1 MYAIIQKRRLWGA
14 DSRPEKSQRECP
26 AKIGENNIGAEF
38 SNFCGAR
45 MGGGG
50 EIHNF
55 RKNLMLVGAGGPG
68 ALQTSPEWAE
78 TVLERNFPTS
88 AGRGWEGG
96 AKCTTSA
103 RI

>member
-1 MYAIIQKRRLWGA
+1 MYAIVQKRRLWGA

-45 MGGGG
+45 MGGG
-50 EIHNF
+50 
-55 RKNLMLVGAGGPG
+55 
-68 ALQTSPEWAE
+68 
-78 TVLERNFPTS
+78 
-88 AGRGWEGG
+88 